1 MTLPEKSRS
10 EKPAPG
16 TQPPRKAAPRKLST
30 AERKSYLET
39 MKREAERHRRT
50 LAALAK

>member
-10 EKPAPG
+10 EKPAPRA
-16 TQPPRKAAPRKLST
+16 PREVAPRKLS
-30 AERKSYLET
+30 ADERKRYLET

>member
-10 EKPAPG
+10 EKPAPRA
-16 TQPPRKAAPRKLST
+16 PREAAPRKLNA
-30 AERKSYLET
+30 AERKRYLET

>member
-1 MTLPEKSRS
+1 MPEKSRS
-10 EKPAPG
+10 EKAAPRA
-16 TQPPRKAAPRKLST
+16 PREAAPRKLSVE
-30 AERKSYLET
+30 ERKRYLET

>member
-1 MTLPEKSRS
+1 MTQPEKSGS
-10 EKPAPG
+10 KKPA
-16 TQPPRKAAPRKLST
+16 TRAPREEAPRKLNA
-30 AERKSYLET
+30 AERKRYLET

>member
-1 MTLPEKSRS
+1 MTLPEKSRF
-10 EKPAPG
+10 EKPAP
-16 TQPPRKAAPRKLST
+16 RASRVAAPRKLSA
-30 AERKSYLET
+30 AERKRYLET

>member
-1 MTLPEKSRS
+1 MTLPGSK
-10 EKPAPG
+10 KPAP
-16 TQPPRKAAPRKLST
+16 RASREAAPRKLS
-30 AERKSYLET
+30 ADERKRYLES

>member
-1 MTLPEKSRS
+1 MIEVYGPYGLAASQI
-10 EKPAPG
+10 A
-16 TQPPRKAAPRKLST
+16 QRKRH
-30 AERKSYLET
+30 LET

>member
-10 EKPAPG
+10 EKPAARAPHATAPG
-16 TQPPRKAAPRKLST
+16 KLS
-30 AERKSYLET
+30 AEERKRFLET

>member
-10 EKPAPG
+10 EKPARA
-16 TQPPRKAAPRKLST
+16 TLPPREAAPRKLSA
-30 AERKSYLET
+30 AERKRYLET

>member
-10 EKPAPG
+10 EKPAP
-16 TQPPRKAAPRKLST
+16 RAPREAALRKLT
-30 AERKSYLET
+30 AAERKRYLET

>member
-1 MTLPEKSRS
+1 MPLPEKPRS

-16 TQPPRKAAPRKLST
+16 APPDAAPRKLSE
-30 AERKSYLET
+30 AERTRYLET